1 MASWMVHL
9 RVADRLLD
17 RLEGIREKEFIMG
30 NIAPDSGV
38 PNADWTAYAPPT
50 EVSHFKTYLGDRA
63 VKIDV
68 ESYLQQYFTV
78 EKRKKYSPEQYS
90 FYLGYL
96 IHLLTDLEWI
106 ARVYNPSIARY
117 QEAHGADSYKLLKKK
132 KKDWYDLDFLYLRKH
147 PDFRAFRIYEN
158 AVGFVNR
165 YMDIFAEDAFE
176 NRREYIIGFYRGDR
190 ENIEREYIYLTE
202 AQAQQFVEDCVEAV
216 QGKLEEMGC
225 AKIRF

>member
-96 IHLLTDLEWI
+96 IHLL
-106 ARVYNPSIARY
+106 
-117 QEAHGADSYKLLKKK
+117 
-132 KKDWYDLDFLYLRKH
+132 
-147 PDFRAFRIYEN
+147 RIWSGLP
-158 AVGFVNR
+158 V
-165 YMDIFAEDAFE
+165 
-176 NRREYIIGFYRGDR
+176 YIIPVSPDIRR
-190 ENIEREYIYLTE
+190 P
-202 AQAQQFVEDCVEAV
+202 
-216 QGKLEEMGC
+216 MGRILISC
-225 AKIRF
+225 CGR